1 MFRTPIYQ
9 SADHIWMTVSVA
21 FHANSQTM
29 ATNSYQSADPADIGA
44 VQKAA
49 RAEFLNFRD
58 TLVGAGIA
66 VTTTLGAPD
75 SPDDIFPNWASAHVL
90 ENGEHVIVYYPMLNE
105 NRRIERRPFMKE
117 ILERGYKVHLD
128 MSAAEKDNKA
138 LESTS
143 ALWMDRIHKVAY
155 STLSARSDTELA
167 QKWCALMGYSYVP
180 LHTRNHVGK
189 PVYHTDVMM
198 FTGTDFVGIC
208 LECIL
213 PDAAC
218 AYGKISKKRGA
229 RLSRLPTNNCTNF
242 VAMPWKSAPVT
253 GQKLVMSGSL
263 SRLPQR
269 LKGRLP
275 TSCIGDHLRRPPH
288 HPEICRRR
296 RKVHDDGIVL
306 EVPNRPPSA
315 IRGRRNSQCPRFRFG
330 GDIGTK
336 GGRNQYA
343 VTLKVCIIFIPL

>member
-1 MFRTPIYQ
+1 MNRTPIYQ
-9 SADHIWMTVSVA
+9 SANHIWMTEPVA

-66 VTTTLGAPD
+66 VTTTLGTPD
-75 SPDDIFPNWASAHVL
+75 SPDDIFPNWASVHVL
-90 ENGEHVIVYYPMLNE
+90 ENGARVIVYYPMLNE

-155 STLSARSDTELA
+155 SALSARSDTELA
-167 QKWCALMGYSYVP
+167 QKWCAHMGYSYVP
-180 LHTRNHVGK
+180 FHTRNHVGK

-198 FTGTDFVGIC
+198 FIGTDFVGIC

-213 PDAAC
+213 PDDRMRVRENLEKTGREIIEITNEQLLEFCGNALEVRARD
-218 AYGKISKKRGA
+218 GSK
-229 RLSRLPTNNCTNF
+229 
-242 VAMPWKSAPVT
+242 
-253 GQKLVMSGSL
+253 KLVMSGSAYRAYRNDQKAAFL
-263 SRLPQR
+263 RHVSEIIYAD
-269 LKGRLP
+269 LP
-275 TSCIGDHLRRPPH
+275 TIQ
-288 HPEICRRR
+288 
-296 RKVHDDGIVL
+296 KY
-306 EVPNRPPSA
+306 
-315 IRGRRNSQCPRFRFG
+315 G
-330 GDIGTK
+330 GGAA
-336 GGRNQYA
+336 RCMMME
-343 VTLKVCIIFIPL
+343 LF